1 MMSKIG
7 FYTGICWSISFLI
20 SAYSMSHPGW
30 GFAGEILG
38 LLSVWVAGV
47 QLRMLDIHGIR
58 RRWHKSLT
66 VQLLAAVLCTF
77 VQYIFFRYVD
87 GGRFMQAILDFYAN
101 PENRAIIEQ
110 QYPGIDVHEVLKSFS
125 TIEISQLV
133 MSFLIMNS
141 LIAVLLSIPTMIVSR
156 PRAEKKIL

>member
-1 MMSKIG
+1 
-7 FYTGICWSISFLI
+7 
-20 SAYSMSHPGW
+20 
-30 GFAGEILG
+30 
-38 LLSVWVAGV
+38 
-47 QLRMLDIHGIR
+47 
-58 RRWHKSLT
+58 
-66 VQLLAAVLCTF
+66 
-77 VQYIFFRYVD
+77 
-87 GGRFMQAILDFYAN
+87 MQAILDFYAN

-156 PRAEKKIL
+156 PRAEKKIR